1 MKKII
6 TLIALASLPV
16 GTTFAQDRDYGN
28 LVPEDHFEIKHS
40 KTKLKDNADI
50 SNFQIAVTPEKE
62 EFSYKV
68 SGVKTPKKNIFTRR
82 TNFKLSVEKNEGKI
96 AQISSVS
103 FTDNAEKGGVHSV
116 QSSSILP
123 SGFVNSNTN
132 CYEDYKISFLGT
144 KKKESGFKCV
154 TVNKEV
160 CAYIEESKID
170 AELVEKMN
178 SCSGILEKFGDH
190 QESLN
195 KLSKKDHKNDMA
207 AMRKLNGNVS
217 NASNFYELESKT
229 LKDISE
235 IVLGYGSAISHC
247 QFLKENNYFAPKDES
262 TPQPSSPKAD
272 GAKEE

>member
-1 MKKII
+1 MKKFI
-6 TLIALASLPV
+6 TLIALSSLPL
-16 GTTFAQDRDYGN
+16 GTAFAQDRDYGN
-28 LVPEDHFEIKHS
+28 LVPEDHFEIKQS

-68 SGVKTPKKNIFTRR
+68 TGVKTPKKNIFAKR
-82 TNFKLSVEKNEGKI
+82 TNFKLSVEKRDGKI

-103 FTDNAEKGGVHSV
+103 FTNNAEKGGVHSV

-132 CYEDYKISFLGT
+132 CYEDYKIGLFGT

-160 CAYIEESKID
+160 CEYIEESKID
-170 AELVEKMN
+170 AELVEKIN
-178 SCSGILEKFGDH
+178 SCSGILQNFGVH
-190 QESLN
+190 QEKLN
-195 KLSKKDHKNDMA
+195 KLSKKDHKKDLSA
-207 AMRKLNGNVS
+207 LSKLNGNIS

-247 QFLKENNYFAPKDES
+247 EFLKENHYFAPKDES